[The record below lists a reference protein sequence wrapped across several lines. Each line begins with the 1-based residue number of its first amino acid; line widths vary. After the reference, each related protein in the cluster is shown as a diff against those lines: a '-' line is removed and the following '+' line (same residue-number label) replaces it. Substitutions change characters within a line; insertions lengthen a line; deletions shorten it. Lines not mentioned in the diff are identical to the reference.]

1 MSLHWALTQL
11 IAEYA
16 AHSGQADL
24 IRERID
30 GKKGW

>member
-1 MSLHWALTQL
+1 VAAGLTRI

-16 AHSGQADL
+16 ANAGQADL

-30 GKKGW
+30 GRAGW